1 VAQRAGNTG
10 EARAFWQHILWLRRL
25 HAHDAKPAGQA
36 ASMTRMTPD
45 DLASD
50 RPAAPAPAPAPVRVP
65 QPPPRRGGT
74 LALALL
80 LALLALGLASYVAW
94 RQWQQA
100 QGDASDSRTLAAL
113 DERVGHVENT
123 LNAVGDERTSLRQRL
138 GDAEQ
143 VNRGLREELL
153 GQSERL
159 RNLEDAVAKL
169 SEKSLSGHDAML
181 LDEAETL
188 LRMGQQ
194 RYALFHD
201 AQGAATAYGLA
212 DQALAAVNDGAFS
225 GVRQSV
231 AAEREALQRSQPPA
245 PAIDTLQQLRGQ
257 LMALPL
263 KPTDTASSTAS
274 PGAWARIRRA
284 LASVVSV
291 QRDNGA
297 PLAVADARF
306 ARELTALD
314 LAQAQAAV
322 LAADTDAAHAAILR
336 ADANL
341 AAQFDA
347 ADPAVAHAHA
357 QLASLAATLKPA
369 APVQLGAALS
379 ELRNLRAVH
388 ALKAVDTAPAPARA
402 GSAESRP

>member
-1 VAQRAGNTG
+1 M
-10 EARAFWQHILWLRRL
+10 ARMSQ
-25 HAHDAKPAGQA
+25 
-36 ASMTRMTPD
+36 D
-45 DLASD
+45 DLDAD
-50 RPAAPAPAPAPVRVP
+50 RPTAPAPAAAPLARPVPAPA
-65 QPPPRRGGT
+65 PRRGGA

-80 LALLALGLASYVAW
+80 LALLALVLAGYVAW

-100 QGDASDSRTLAAL
+100 QGTASDSRTLSGL
-113 DERVGHVENT
+113 DERVGHLETT
-123 LNAVGDERTSLRQRL
+123 LASVGDERTLLRQRL

-181 LDEAETL
+181 LDETETL

-201 AQGAATAYGLA
+201 AQGAAAAYGLA

-225 GVRQSV
+225 GVRQSIG
-231 AAEREALQRSQPPA
+231 AERDALQQSEPRIRA
-245 PAIDTLQQLRGQ
+245 VDTLQQLRGALQ
-257 LMALPL
+257 TLPL
-263 KPTDTASSTAS
+263 KPQDLPAAGAN
-274 PGAWARIRRA
+274 PGAWERIRHA

-314 LAQAQAAV
+314 LAQAQAAL
-322 LAADTDAAHAAILR
+322 LAADVDAAHAAIAR
-336 ADANL
+336 AQAAL
-341 AAQFDA
+341 GAQFDT
-347 ADPAVAHAHA
+347 ADAAVAHVQA
-357 QLASLAATLKPA
+357 QLAALAQSLRPA
-369 APVQLGAALS
+369 APVQLGAALA

-388 ALKAVDTAPAPARA
+388 ALKAVDATPARA
-402 GSAESRP
+402 ASTGRRP

>member
-1 VAQRAGNTG
+1 MA
-10 EARAFWQHILWLRRL
+10 
-25 HAHDAKPAGQA
+25 
-36 ASMTRMTPD
+36 RMTPD

-50 RPAAPAPAPAPVRVP
+50 RPAAPEPAPAPVRVRVRTP

-74 LALALL
+74 LALTLL
-80 LALLALGLASYVAW
+80 LALLALFLAGYVAW

-100 QGDASDSRTLAAL
+100 QGNANDSRTLATL
-113 DERVGHVENT
+113 NERVGHVENT

-194 RYALFHD
+194 RYALFRD
-201 AQGAATAYGLA
+201 AAGAVTAYGLA

-231 AAEREALQRSQPPA
+231 AAEREALQRSQLPGQ
-245 PAIDTLQQLRGQ
+245 AIDTLQHLRGA
-257 LMALPL
+257 LMQLPL
-263 KPTDTASSTAS
+263 KPIDTASGTPD

-284 LASVVSV
+284 LDSVVSV

-306 ARELTALD
+306 TRELTALD
-314 LAQAQAAV
+314 LAQAQAAL
-322 LAADTDAAHAAILR
+322 LASDSDAAHAALTR
-336 ADANL
+336 ADAGL
-341 AAQFDA
+341 AAQFDP
-347 ADPAVAHAHA
+347 ADPAVVHARA
-357 QLASLAATLKPA
+357 QLASLAAALKPA
-369 APVQLGAALS
+369 TPVQLGAALS

-388 ALKAVDTAPAPARA
+388 ALKAVDDTTAPARA
-402 GSAESRP
+402 GGAEPRP